1 MRVGL
6 EGTCPITEVGEDEK
20 IGVGDTQYVVVEVR
34 QREVKG
40 RQEPWKSGGG
50 QVREEG
56 GR

>member
-50 QVREEG
+50 QVR
-56 GR
+56 